1 MTLSGRFTGRTGY
14 VRRPGFNAS
23 AIFGSSIYPSR
34 HRNATPSISRA
45 NHKSSFYFFILFLWS
60 ADPSIRAREKRNG
73 ARDADL
79 CIFRRSNCRAE
90 AIGCAYSGDRA
101 ASRQY
106 CVCLTPLMCFFCA
119 PDGQVTVA
127 KSASVRPGQNF
138 VTSWAFFS
146 FAGKPVDRGNRC

>member
-1 MTLSGRFTGRTGY
+1 MVVLRGARDLCGGLGSMRAPFSAVQYIQAAIEMRHPRFRAPTTNRL
-14 VRRPGFNAS
+14 F
-23 AIFGSSIYPSR
+23 IY
-34 HRNATPSISRA
+34 
-45 NHKSSFYFFILFLWS
+45 FILFLWS

-101 ASRQY
+101 AARQY
-106 CVCLTPLMCFFCA
+106 CVCVPPLMCFSCA

-146 FAGKPVDRGNRC
+146 FAGKPVIDRGNR